1 MLLLKK
7 INVSCVEELCE
18 IYNDIVDDLKDSD
31 AHAEIIANYEEAK
44 EIIKELIFYG
54 YEIASIDIVDPT
66 LDEYNDE
73 FSIGIIEGKI
83 WCEKARVDE
92 IYPFSDAS
100 IVYFIDD
107 VNHKATSAYDK
118 GTVMYEVHIVDEED
132 EVESDI
138 PINHEDDG
146 MHGFTVTQSD
156 EHGCSTYSYYS
167 TDTIDGYTLERLL
180 DIFGV

>member
-1 MLLLKK
+1 MLKK

-31 AHAEIIANYEEAK
+31 AHAEIIANYDEAR

-54 YEIASIDIVDPT
+54 YEIAYIDIADPT

-73 FSIGIIEGKI
+73 FSIAVIEGKI

-92 IYPFSDAS
+92 IYPFSDAT

-107 VNHKATSAYDK
+107 VNHKVTSAYDK
-118 GTVMYEVHIVDEED
+118 NTVMYEVHIVDEED

-138 PINHEDDG
+138 SIANEDDG

-167 TDTIDGYTLERLL
+167 TDTIDGYTLEKLL

>member
-1 MLLLKK
+1 MKK

-18 IYNDIVDDLKDSD
+18 IYNETVEDIAGSYTY
-31 AHAEIIANYEEAK
+31 AEIVANYDEARN
-44 EIIKELIFYG
+44 IIRELVFYG
-54 YEIASIDIVDPT
+54 YDIARIELVDPAF
-66 LDEYNDE
+66 DGYDGE
-73 FSIGIIEGKI
+73 FSIAIINDEI
-83 WCEKARVDE
+83 YCERAKVDE
-92 IYPFSDAS
+92 IYPFSDAT

-107 VNHKATSAYDK
+107 VNHKVTSAYDK

-138 PINHEDDG
+138 SIANEDNG

-156 EHGCSTYSYYS
+156 EHGCSAYSYYS

>member
-1 MLLLKK
+1 MKK

-54 YEIASIDIVDPT
+54 YEIASINITHPVF
-66 LDEYNDE
+66 DEYNDE
-73 FSIGIIEGKI
+73 FSIAVVEDKI
-83 WCEKARVDE
+83 WCEKAKVDG
-92 IYPFSDAS
+92 IYPSSNAS

-118 GTVMYEVHIVDEED
+118 DTVMYEVHIVDEED

-138 PINHEDDG
+138 SITHEDDG

-156 EHGCSTYSYYS
+156 DHGCSTYSYRYFWC
-167 TDTIDGYTLERLL
+167 IDNK
-180 DIFGV
+180 

>member
-1 MLLLKK
+1 MKK

-31 AHAEIIANYEEAK
+31 AHAEIIANYDEAR

-54 YEIASIDIVDPT
+54 YEIAYIDIADPT
-66 LDEYNDE
+66 LNEYNDE
-73 FSIGIIEGKI
+73 FSICVIECKI

-92 IYPFSDAS
+92 IYPFSDAT
-100 IVYFIDD
+100 IAYFMDD
-107 VNHKATSAYDK
+107 VNHKVTSAYDK
-118 GTVMYEVHIVDEED
+118 GTAMYEVHIVDEED

-138 PINHEDDG
+138 SIAREGDD
-146 MHGFTVTQSD
+146 MHGFTLTQND
-156 EHGCSTYSYYS
+156 EHGYSSYSYYS

-180 DIFGV
+180 DIFDV

>member
-1 MLLLKK
+1 MKK

-18 IYNDIVDDLKDSD
+18 IYNDIVEDIKDSD
-31 AHAEIIANYEEAK
+31 THAEIIANYDEAK

-54 YEIASIDIVDPT
+54 YEIASIDITHPV

-73 FSIGIIEGKI
+73 FSITVVEDKI
-83 WCEKARVDE
+83 WCEKAKIDGV
-92 IYPFSDAS
+92 YPFSDAS

-118 GTVMYEVHIVDEED
+118 DTVMYEVHIVDEED

-138 PINHEDDG
+138 SIAHEDDG
-146 MHGFTVTQSD
+146 IHGFTVTQSD

-167 TDTIDGYTLERLL
+167 TDTIDGHTLERLL

>member
-1 MLLLKK
+1 MKK

-31 AHAEIIANYEEAK
+31 AHAEIIANYDEAR

-54 YEIASIDIVDPT
+54 YEIAYIDIADPT

-73 FSIGIIEGKI
+73 FSICVIEGKI
-83 WCEKARVDE
+83 WCEKARVDD
-92 IYPFSDAS
+92 IYPFSDAT
-100 IVYFIDD
+100 IAYFMDD
-107 VNHKATSAYDK
+107 VNHKVTSAYDK

-138 PINHEDDG
+138 SIAREGDD
-146 MHGFTVTQSD
+146 MHGFTLTQSD
-156 EHGCSTYSYYS
+156 EHGYSSYSYYS